1 MFWLCEDKSGTWIE
15 NSRRRPRSAVECL
28 SAVVESHDKIG
39 QMAAELTEEDA
50 LGLAGQHLYVQDE
63 SIFAREVW

>member
-15 NSRRRPRSAVECL
+15 NSRRRPRCAVECL
-28 SAVVESHDKIG
+28 SAVVEGHDKTG
-39 QMAAELTEEDA
+39 QMAAELTEDDA
-50 LGLAGQHLYVQDE
+50 IGLAGQHLYVQDE